1 MECNKGF
8 FLENDKNWEIPIKD
22 GTGKTLYLN
31 RTGSARTKGEP
42 KKKRYFDINKV
53 VWKRHS
59 EVSDIIIL
67 IEEIQWANNRK
78 KELRFGYWTQTH
90 EEKPRWW
97 WGQSALMAPIKDVGE
112 LFQLAKEEG
121 LM

>member
-1 MECNKGF
+1 MEGNKGF
-8 FLENDKNWEIPIKD
+8 FLKNDKSREIPIKD
-22 GTGKTLYLN
+22 RTGKTLYLK
-31 RTGSARTKGEP
+31 RKGSAGTKGKP
-42 KKKRYFDINKV
+42 KKKRHFDINKV

-67 IEEIQWANNRK
+67 IEEIQWRNNNK

-90 EEKPRWW
+90 EKGKWW
-97 WGQSALMAPIKDVGE
+97 WGQSALFAPISDVRE
-112 LFQLAKEEG
+112 LFQLAKEKG